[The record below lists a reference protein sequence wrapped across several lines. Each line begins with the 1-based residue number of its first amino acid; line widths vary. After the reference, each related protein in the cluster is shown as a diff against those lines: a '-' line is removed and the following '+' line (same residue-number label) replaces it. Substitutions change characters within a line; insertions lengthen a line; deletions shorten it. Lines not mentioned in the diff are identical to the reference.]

1 MRRTYVYRDGEL
13 VEKAQAETRE
23 RLEFSVQPDV
33 HFASHQLPRNWEH
46 HKEAGGEFNAKG
58 QPVFSNRKQIEES
71 MARARGEEG
80 TTIYHNEL

>member
-1 MRRTYVYRDGEL
+1 MRRTYVYRNGKV
-13 VEKAQAETRE
+13 VEKKAARTRRRVE
-23 RLEFSVQPDV
+23 LSVQQDIG
-33 HFASHQLPRNWEH
+33 FASHQLPRNWVH
-46 HKEAGGEFNAKG
+46 HEDSGGEFNDKG

>member
-1 MRRTYVYRDGEL
+1 MRRTYVYRDGKL
-13 VEKAQAETRE
+13 VEKVPTGPQE
-23 RLEFSVQPDV
+23 RVELSIQPDIN
-33 HFASHQLPRNWEH
+33 FASNQLPRNWVH
-46 HKEAGGEFNAKG
+46 HEEAGGEFNAKG